1 MKKNHSLLILT
12 GVLIFLLT
20 GCNKYSAD
28 KYIGEQITSLKEE
41 DNEAF
46 IPLLEEGIAA
56 SNESYALQFPEEL
69 KESYLDFLQTAL
81 QSVQF
86 ELDGAKKADDESY
99 TVRVTYTPLDI
110 GSTTESV
117 CNKYLTSIKSSDLTQ
132 ETETLLTKAENS
144 IANSPVYQS
153 ESFVTLKVKK
163 SGDSYTIADEDITDL
178 LSRVLLNIMAP
189 YNTICDVLDAQD
201 YLTAVLNVMFKGD
214 AAQYAKHTG
223 ISEETALSTLHESFL
238 TPPSDL
244 GSAYTT
250 RCQAALNTICS
261 QCQYSVGIPKKQSGL
276 FNYIMDVTVT
286 PNISVTNA
294 MNELGNGTYY
304 SQNEIDRTFVEILE
318 KYAATPAYGEETTVT
333 VTINYNTLST
343 AGNEDSELSEL
354 IGTILPVE

>member
-1 MKKNHSLLILT
+1 MKKKHLLLILT

-41 DNEAF
+41 DTEAF

-69 KESYLDFLQTAL
+69 KEPYLDFLQTAL

-117 CNKYLTSIKSSDLTQ
+117 CNKYLASIKSSDLTQ
-132 ETETLLTKAENS
+132 EAETLLEKAENS

-163 SGDSYTIADEDITDL
+163 NGDSYTIADEDITDL
-178 LSRVLLNIMAP
+178 LSRVLLNIMTP
-189 YNTICDVLDAQD
+189 YNTICGVLDAQD
-201 YLTAVLNVMFKGD
+201 YLTAALNVMFKGD
-214 AAQYAKHTG
+214 ATQYVKHTG
-223 ISEETALSTLHESFL
+223 ISEEEALSKLHESFL
-238 TPPSDL
+238 TPPDDL
-244 GSAYTT
+244 GSAYVE

-261 QCQYSVGIPKKQSGL
+261 QCQYSVSIPKKQSGL

-286 PNISVTNA
+286 PNISVINA
-294 MNELGNGTYY
+294 MDELENGTYY
-304 SQNEIDRTFVEILE
+304 SQDELDRTLVELLE
-318 KYAATPAYGEETTVT
+318 KYAAAPAYGEETTVT

-343 AGNEDSELSEL
+343 AGNEDSELARL
-354 IGTILPVE
+354 IDVILPVE